1 MIRSPFTPSQHL
13 LVALACLFAAPLA
26 AQSPTAIQE
35 LLDRGDYEKAVNQSA
50 AYLEEHPGD
59 AQVRFLRGLALARL
73 DRREAAIETFGELTR
88 DYPEAPEP
96 ANNLAVLYA
105 QQGDYDKARRWLE
118 AAMST
123 HPAYATA
130 HKNLGDV
137 YTALAAAAYSKAL
150 EEQDRADLG
159 VSLDFVAQMDLPR
172 EEGAAVA
179 AAEEREMRVVPAP
192 EPHPEPARPPERT
205 PAESPAAEPSPG
217 GPPPA
222 EQTEE
227 SPSEADRPA
236 AGAEGEVM
244 NAVQAWAQAWS
255 NQDVESYLQAYADNF
270 YPGDGLTLAQWREQ
284 RRERVSAPGRI
295 SVKIVEPRVSFPEQG
310 RARVVFEQDYE
321 SDTYSDRV
329 TKTLILEQRGADW
342 RIVREIS
349 E

>member
-1 MIRSPFTPSQHL
+1 MIRSPFISSQRL

-26 AQSPTAIQE
+26 AQSPTALQE
-35 LLDRGDYEKAVNQSA
+35 LVDRGDYEKAVKQSA

-150 EEQDRADLG
+150 EEQDRTDLG

-192 EPHPEPARPPERT
+192 EPRPEPARPPE
-205 PAESPAAEPSPG
+205 SPADEPSPG
-217 GPPPA
+217 GSPPA
-222 EQTEE
+222 GQTEE
-227 SPSEADRPA
+227 SPSEADRSA
-236 AGAEGEVM
+236 AGAEGEVIS
-244 NAVQAWAQAWS
+244 AVQAWAQAWS
-255 NQDVESYLQAYADNF
+255 NQDVESYLDAYADNF

-284 RRERVSAPGRI
+284 RRERVSDPGQI
-295 SVKIVEPRVSFPEQG
+295 SVKIVEPRVSFPERG
-310 RARVVFEQDYE
+310 RARVLFEQDYE

-329 TKTLILEQRGADW
+329 TKTLVLEQRGADW